1 MDLQVQSDLRSIV
14 HMRDCTYD
22 SIAIYN
28 VFDGEKNTFNCKKKV
43 TLIINSLLDDN
54 DINLKIE
61 FIKQKNIESVKF
73 SDNNLVLKSNDII
86 NFINK
91 LPLCVKYFTFN
102 LYNSIVGSK
111 CEYTSCF
118 ANLPID
124 LLYLELGSYCNFH
137 IDMLPMGLKSLS
149 LGYNFNKPLD
159 NLPNGLELLYIEG
172 IYNNTLDNLPDSI
185 TYLHLDLKNFTLPIT
200 KLPNSLVN
208 LKVSLYFSNSNSDI
222 IEYIFQNAVYPET
235 LEEFEFSIHN
245 IPYDYV
251 YDISKLNFPKKLK
264 VFIIGEPI
272 NTVLNKCTIPANTEI
287 LYLNRCYNLDNLLEM
302 PDSVK
307 KCYINGTL
315 YNINGYSKKLS
326 NARARCPNCELITNV
341 IG

>member
-22 SIAIYN
+22 SITIYN
-28 VFDGEKNTFNCKKKV
+28 VFDADKNTFNCKKKV

-54 DINLKIE
+54 DVNIKIE
-61 FIKQKNIESVKF
+61 FIKQNNIDSVKF
-73 SDNNLVLKSNDII
+73 SDNNLGLKSNDII

-91 LPLCVKYFTFN
+91 LPICVKYFTFS
-102 LYNSIVGSK
+102 LYNSIVGSD
-111 CEYTSCF
+111 YTSCF

-124 LLYLELGSYCNFH
+124 LLYLELGTDCNFY
-137 IDMLPMGLKSLS
+137 IDMLPIGLKYLYI
-149 LGYNFNKPLD
+149 LYDFDKPLD

-185 TYLHLDLKNFTLPIT
+185 TNLHLDLTNFTLPIT
-200 KLPNSLVN
+200 KLPSSLVN
-208 LKVSLYFSNSNSDI
+208 LEIILYFNNSNSGI

-235 LEEFEFSIHN
+235 LEEFAFSIHS

-307 KCYINGTL
+307 KCYLNTTQYDINKK
-315 YNINGYSKKLS
+315 NMVKLS
-326 NARARCPNCELITNV
+326 NARARCPNCQFIANTVE
-341 IG
+341 